1 MLALNWRNSKL
12 DPVEPNGINRTDSVD
27 IGVEENSETE
37 VQTSI
42 PCWRKNLGWII
53 LLGVIILGIT
63 VISLVAIYLN
73 KNPAQIT
80 ATKDLE
86 EK

>member
-27 IGVEENSETE
+27 IGEENSETE

-53 LLGVIILGIT
+53 LLGVVILGIT
-63 VISLVAIYLN
+63 VISLVAIYLK

-80 ATKDLE
+80 PTKDLE
-86 EK
+86 EN